1 MHHIPH
7 RILHWLTLA
16 FQGLQYVT
24 AGDLLAL
31 QTLTNV
37 LNYLKKE
44 NIDLQKVRQGFPTK
58 NDTDEPHVH

>member
-1 MHHIPH
+1 
-7 RILHWLTLA
+7 LA
-16 FQGLQYVT
+16 FQGLQYVA

-44 NIDLQKVRQGFPTK
+44 NIDLQKVRRDSAMK
-58 NDTDEPHVH
+58 SNTDEPHVH